1 MTGGQP
7 LGGEVQVDAIA
18 RQMVAEGAE
27 KVVVMN
33 DEPEK
38 YPAAYRARRS
48 ARTLPSCQSHP
59 YSMFAERDYRR
70 SRQCVC
76 C

>member
-18 RQMVAEGAE
+18 RQMVAERAE
-27 KVVVMN
+27 KVVVTS

-38 YPAAYRARRS
+38 YPAG
-48 ARTLPSCQSHP
+48 
-59 YSMFAERDYRR
+59 
-70 SRQCVC
+70 
-76 C
+76 